1 MEKELISYYDL
12 LGMVKE
18 GNIPKY
24 VYYVDDTFTGRY
36 LYESEYFYDEFLGYN
51 LVGEEQKELGIYQY
65 LGENFLEPQMLEK
78 SILIGEETK
87 EADDV
92 DIISKYIYGKKE
104 EKSSVT
110 DALLDAISEEIER
123 QRDICNERLKK
134 IGDDS
139 LLSCHAVAI
148 EKEHLDSL
156 ERIFKKIESIV
167 EDELTEIHY

>member
-12 LGMVKE
+12 SGMVKE

-24 VYYVDDTFTGRY
+24 VYYVDDFGEKY
-36 LYESEYFYDEFLGYN
+36 LYKSEYWSDEFLGYT
-51 LVGEEQKELGIYQY
+51 LVGEEQKELDIYQY

-78 SILIGEETK
+78 NILIGEETK
-87 EADDV
+87 SYEDESSIAD
-92 DIISKYIYGKKE
+92 E
-104 EKSSVT
+104 
-110 DALLDAISEEIER
+110 LLDVISEEIEY
-123 QRDICNERLKK
+123 QRDICNERLKQ
-134 IGDDS
+134 IGEDN

-167 EDELTEIHY
+167 EDEFTGKYY

>member
-24 VYYVDDTFTGRY
+24 IYYVDDFGEKY
-36 LYESEYFYDEFLGYN
+36 LYKSEYWSDEFSGYT

-78 SILIGEETK
+78 NILIGEETK
-87 EADDV
+87 SYED
-92 DIISKYIYGKKE
+92 E
-104 EKSSVT
+104 SSVA
-110 DALLDAISEEIER
+110 DELLDVISEEIEY
-123 QRDICNERLKK
+123 QRDICNERLKQ
-134 IGDDS
+134 IGEDN

-167 EDELTEIHY
+167 EDEFTGKYY

>member
-24 VYYVDDTFTGRY
+24 VYYVDDAFDENY

-51 LVGEEQKELGIYQY
+51 LVGEEQKELGIYKY

-78 SILIGEETK
+78 NILIGEET
-87 EADDV
+87 EINEDESSIAD
-92 DIISKYIYGKKE
+92 E
-104 EKSSVT
+104 
-110 DALLDAISEEIER
+110 LLDVVSEEIEH
-123 QRDICNERLKK
+123 QRDVCDERLKK
-134 IGDDS
+134 IGEDN

>member
-24 VYYVDDTFTGRY
+24 VYYVDDFGEKY
-36 LYESEYFYDEFLGYN
+36 LYKSEYWSDEFLGYT
-51 LVGEEQKELGIYQY
+51 LVGEEQKELDIYQY

-78 SILIGEETK
+78 NILIGEETK
-87 EADDV
+87 NYENESSIAD
-92 DIISKYIYGKKE
+92 E
-104 EKSSVT
+104 
-110 DALLDAISEEIER
+110 LLDVISEEIEY
-123 QRDICNERLKK
+123 QRDICNERLKQ
-134 IGDDS
+134 IGEDN

-167 EDELTEIHY
+167 EDEFTRKYY

>member
-24 VYYVDDTFTGRY
+24 VYYVDDFGEKY
-36 LYESEYFYDEFLGYN
+36 LYKSEYWSDEFLGYT
-51 LVGEEQKELGIYQY
+51 LVGEEQKELDIYQY

-78 SILIGEETK
+78 NILIGEETK
-87 EADDV
+87 SYEDESSIAD
-92 DIISKYIYGKKE
+92 E
-104 EKSSVT
+104 
-110 DALLDAISEEIER
+110 LLDVISEEIEY
-123 QRDICNERLKK
+123 QRDICNKRLKQ
-134 IGDDS
+134 IREDN

-167 EDELTEIHY
+167 EDEFTRKYY

>member
-12 LGMVKE
+12 LGMVKK
-18 GNIPKY
+18 GDIPKY
-24 VYYVDDTFTGRY
+24 VYYVDDFGEKY
-36 LYESEYFYDEFLGYN
+36 LYKSEYLSDEFLGYT

-78 SILIGEETK
+78 NILIGEETK
-87 EADDV
+87 SYEDESSIAD
-92 DIISKYIYGKKE
+92 E
-104 EKSSVT
+104 
-110 DALLDAISEEIER
+110 LLDAISEEIEY
-123 QRDICNERLKK
+123 QRDICNERLKQ
-134 IGDDS
+134 IGEDN

-167 EDELTEIHY
+167 EDEFTGKYY

>member
-24 VYYVDDTFTGRY
+24 VYYVDSTFEENY

-78 SILIGEETK
+78 SILIGEENK
-87 EADDV
+87 AADDESPV
-92 DIISKYIYGKKE
+92 ADK
-104 EKSSVT
+104 
-110 DALLDAISEEIER
+110 LLDVVSEEIEH

>member
-24 VYYVDDTFTGRY
+24 VYYVDDFGEKY
-36 LYESEYFYDEFLGYN
+36 LYKSEYRSDEFLGYT
-51 LVGEEQKELGIYQY
+51 LVGEEQKELDIYQY

-78 SILIGEETK
+78 NILIGEETK
-87 EADDV
+87 SYEDESSIAD
-92 DIISKYIYGKKE
+92 E
-104 EKSSVT
+104 
-110 DALLDAISEEIER
+110 LLDVISEEIEY
-123 QRDICNERLKK
+123 QRDICNERLKQ
-134 IGDDS
+134 IGKDN

-167 EDELTEIHY
+167 EDEFTGKYY

>member
-24 VYYVDDTFTGRY
+24 VYYVDDFGEKY
-36 LYESEYFYDEFLGYN
+36 LYKSEYWSDKFLGYT
-51 LVGEEQKELGIYQY
+51 LVGEEQKELDIYQY

-78 SILIGEETK
+78 NILIGEETK
-87 EADDV
+87 SYEDESSIAD
-92 DIISKYIYGKKE
+92 E
-104 EKSSVT
+104 
-110 DALLDAISEEIER
+110 LLDVISEEIEY
-123 QRDICNERLKK
+123 QRDICNERLKQ
-134 IGDDS
+134 IGKDN

-167 EDELTEIHY
+167 EDEFTGKYY

>member
-24 VYYVDDTFTGRY
+24 VYYVDGMLGKHY
-36 LYESEYFYDEFLGYN
+36 LYESEYCRDEFMGYM
-51 LVGEEQKELGIYQY
+51 LIGEEQKELGIYQY
-65 LGENFLEPQMLEK
+65 LGENFLESQMLK
-78 SILIGEETK
+78 KKILIGEENK
-87 EADDV
+87 VAED
-92 DIISKYIYGKKE
+92 E
-104 EKSSVT
+104 FSVA
-110 DALLDAISEEIER
+110 DALLDVVSEEIEY
-123 QRDICNERLKK
+123 QRDVCNERLKK

-156 ERIFKKIESIV
+156 ERVFKKIESIV
-167 EDELTEIHY
+167 EDEFIGKYY

>member
-24 VYYVDDTFTGRY
+24 VLYTRCSKSA
-36 LYESEYFYDEFLGYN
+36 LYEREDLDGSFFGYRLLNPDEKAYNFDMWLAGNMGEIEMFYKNITIIKNADIKDY
-51 LVGEEQKELGIYQY
+51 GE
-65 LGENFLEPQMLEK
+65 
-78 SILIGEETK
+78 ILDK
-87 EADDV
+87 
-92 DIISKYIYGKKE
+92 
-104 EKSSVT
+104 
-110 DALLDAISEEIER
+110 LLDAVSEEIEH
-123 QRDICNERLKK
+123 QRDVCDERLKQ
-134 IGDDS
+134 IREDN

>member
-24 VYYVDDTFTGRY
+24 VYYVDDFGEKY
-36 LYESEYFYDEFLGYN
+36 LYKSEYWSDEFLGYT
-51 LVGEEQKELGIYQY
+51 LVGEEQKELDIYQY

-78 SILIGEETK
+78 NILIGEETK
-87 EADDV
+87 SYEDESSIAD
-92 DIISKYIYGKKE
+92 E
-104 EKSSVT
+104 
-110 DALLDAISEEIER
+110 LLDVISEEIEY
-123 QRDICNERLKK
+123 QRDICNERLKQ
-134 IGDDS
+134 IGEDN

-167 EDELTEIHY
+167 EDEFTGKYY